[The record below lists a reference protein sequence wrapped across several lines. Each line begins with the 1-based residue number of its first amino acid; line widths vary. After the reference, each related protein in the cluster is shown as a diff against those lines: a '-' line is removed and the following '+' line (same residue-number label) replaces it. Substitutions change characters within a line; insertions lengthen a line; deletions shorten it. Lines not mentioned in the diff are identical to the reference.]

1 MHHWLLPSGA
11 PQPAGTLYG
20 TLLNHAASLAALR
33 AGADGDLRTSVY
45 KAEPQAPVL
54 YIKPANCFAADGDV
68 VWLDA
73 DVDELEL
80 GASVG
85 LVLAR
90 PTARVGEAEA
100 LSHLSGYALV
110 MDLCQPHASLHRPAV
125 RQRCRDGFAPL
136 GAQLLAQMP
145 ALMRVYV
152 NEELRQTVRFDALL
166 RSPARLLADVSAFMT
181 LEAGDLL
188 HLGVA
193 EGAPRVR
200 AGDRLRIE
208 AGGEHLSVGL
218 EARA

>member
-1 MHHWLLPSGA
+1 MTHEP
-11 PQPAGTLYG
+11 PGTLYG
-20 TLLNHAASLAALR
+20 TLLNRASNLAALR
-33 AGADGDLRTSVY
+33 AGLGEGGFAGSVY
-45 KAEPQAPVL
+45 KAEPRAPVL
-54 YIKPANCFAADGDV
+54 YIKPANCFAADGAV
-68 VWLDA
+68 VRLDA

-80 GASVG
+80 GATVA

-90 PTARVGEAEA
+90 PAARLSEGEDALARVA
-100 LSHLSGYALV
+100 GYRLM
-110 MDLCQPHASLHRPAV
+110 MDLSQPHASLHRPAI

-136 GAQLLAQMP
+136 GSALLP
-145 ALMRVYV
+145 ALPAALKVFV
-152 NEELRQTVRFDALL
+152 NEELRQVVEFGDDLL

-208 AGGEHLSVGL
+208 DEAGRDRLSITL
-218 EARA
+218 EARP